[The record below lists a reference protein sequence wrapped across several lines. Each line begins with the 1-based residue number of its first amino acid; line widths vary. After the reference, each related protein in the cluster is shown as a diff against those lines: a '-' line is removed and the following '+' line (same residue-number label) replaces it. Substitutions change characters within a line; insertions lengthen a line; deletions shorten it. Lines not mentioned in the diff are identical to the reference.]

1 MRVNHPATP
10 VGAVLLAALA
20 CAPAGAPPTGADAV
34 DQRALERAGLGG
46 DWLTYGGNYYEDRYS
61 TLDRI
66 TPENLAD
73 LGLVWS
79 YPFDLRGGVETTPL
93 VVDGVMY
100 ATGPWSVVHAIDARS
115 GERLWRYDP
124 GVPRQRGRLA
134 CCDVVNRGAAVWEGK
149 VFVGTL
155 DGRLVALDADTGE
168 TLWDVVTVDQGDA
181 YTITGAPRVVKGNV
195 IIGNGGAEYG
205 VRGYV
210 TAYDADD
217 GSLVWRTYTVP
228 GNPAD
233 GFESDALRMAAE
245 TWQGEWWVAGGG
257 GTAWDA
263 MAYDPELDLLYI
275 GTGNGSPWSRH
286 LRSPGGGDNLFLSS
300 ILALDATT
308 GEYRW
313 HFQTTP
319 GDHWDYTATQ
329 PLVLADIEFEGT
341 LRRVIMQAPKNGFFY
356 VIDRETGEFL
366 SGEPYTTLNWAE
378 SLDVETGRPVENPE
392 AVDGSAFTLITP
404 MPLGGHNWQP
414 MAYNRDLGL
423 VYIPMHEAWMMR
435 ADDPE
440 WVYREPEITDANT
453 IGAAPW
459 NTGTVGRGADRPSGG
474 FLVAWDPQAQEARWT
489 VELAGFWNGGT
500 LTTASGLVFQG
511 GGDGRFVAYDG
522 ATGATLWEAATRIGI
537 IAAPVTYAIDGTQ
550 YVTVA
555 AGWGGARGR
564 SGAPY
569 GEAAEF
575 DQKGRI
581 FTFALGGAA
590 EIPEPPRRRDVF
602 VPDIDLPTDERTLA
616 AGAELYGEFCG
627 LCHGAGGGS
636 NGAMPSLHRA
646 TGLTHRNFHRIVL
659 EGLREEEGMPSYG
672 GILTADEVTQIH
684 AYVVSRARAA
694 LTATSGS

>member
-1 MRVNHPATP
+1 MRSTRPDIALTALV
-10 VGAVLLAALA
+10 VLGTA
-20 CAPAGAPPTGADAV
+20 CAPGPPATGPDAV
-34 DQRALERAGLGG
+34 SDEALEEAGPENN
-46 DWLTYGGNYYEDRYS
+46 WLTYGGNYYEDRYS
-61 TLDRI
+61 LLGQI
-66 TPENLAD
+66 TPDNVGE

-79 YPFDLRGGVETTPL
+79 YPLELRGGVETTPL

-100 ATGPWSVVHAIDARS
+100 VTGPWSVVHAIDALT
-115 GERLWRYDP
+115 GERLWRHDP
-124 GVPRQRGRLA
+124 GVPRLRGRLA
-134 CCDVVNRGAAVWEGK
+134 CCDVVNRGAAVYEGK
-149 VFVGTL
+149 VFVGTI
-155 DGRLVALDADTGE
+155 DGRLVALDAHTGE
-168 TLWDVVTVDQGDA
+168 PIWDVVTVDQGEA
-181 YTITGAPRVVKGNV
+181 YTITGAPRVVAGNV
-195 IIGNGGAEYG
+195 VIGNGGAEYG

-233 GFESDALRMAAE
+233 GFESEALRMAAE
-245 TWQGEWWVAGGG
+245 TWSGEWWVAGGG

-263 MAYDPELDLLYI
+263 MAYDPELGLLYV

-329 PLVLADIEFEGT
+329 QLILADIEFEGA

-366 SGEPYTTLNWAE
+366 SGEPYATLNWAE
-378 SLDVETGRPVENPE
+378 GLDVETGRPNETPE
-392 AVDGSAFTLITP
+392 AVDGTQFKLIAPT
-404 MPLGGHNWQP
+404 PLGGHNWQP
-414 MAYNRDLGL
+414 MSYNHDLGL
-423 VYIPMHEAWMMR
+423 VYIPMQEAWTMQ
-435 ADDPE
+435 ADEPE
-440 WVYREPEITDANT
+440 WVYEEPEISGDTVQSAAWN
-453 IGAAPW
+453 IGISMQ
-459 NTGTVGRGADRPSGG
+459 GADRPSGG
-474 FLVAWDPQAQEARWT
+474 YLLAWDPMAQEPRWT

-500 LTTASGLVFQG
+500 MTTSTGLVFQG
-511 GGDGRFVAYDG
+511 GGDGRFVAYDAASG
-522 ATGATLWEAATRIGI
+522 DPLWEAPTGIGI
-537 IAAPVTYAIDGTQ
+537 LAAPVTYTIDGTQ
-550 YVTVA
+550 YVTIA

-569 GEAAEF
+569 GDAADF

-581 FTFALGGAA
+581 FTFAPGGTA
-590 EIPEPPRRRDVF
+590 EMPDPPRRRELF
-602 VPDIDLPTDERTLA
+602 VPEVELPTDAATLM
-616 AGAELYGEFCG
+616 AGARVYGEYCG
-627 LCHGAGGGS
+627 SCHGAGGGS

-659 EGLREEEGMPSYG
+659 EGIREEEGMPSYAG
-672 GILTADEVTQIH
+672 VLTEEEVTQIH

-694 LTATSGS
+694 VSAAENQ